1 MTAKRKASITRRKK
15 RKSWRGSS
23 KTSKHKRN
31 RSIPRVVPPPPPPP
45 PPAASQQLFNEYM
58 FKFKIS

>member
-23 KTSKHKRN
+23 KTSKHKTN
-31 RSIPRVVPPPPPPP
+31 RSIPLVIPPIPP